1 MTATTLDATRKTNTT
16 LSGGSLVAT
25 SSGAGGACSSRMLSG
40 PSYFEGT
47 ITTLTG
53 TPSIGIAVGTWGT
66 NVALQSGT
74 GTLGYLATGAVQVN
88 GVTLAT
94 IATWAAGNRID
105 CAIDPA
111 NRLIWFRV
119 AGGNWNNNV
128 ANNPATGVGGI
139 DFSSMTEG
147 SLEAAV
153 YASLTGNVWTMAFS
167 AASWAGAA
175 PAGFAS
181 IDAIGYSAVKAS
193 SSPQLPGSA
202 PPAASLRAAP
212 LPKDQTDCG
221 KHFSPAGTVTK
232 VSGTVQELG
241 AAVADR
247 RVDVYDRNT
256 GELLGTTKSAGD
268 GSWSVA
274 CLGRAT
280 VRIVGSDPTT
290 YNSLVYDN
298 VPGV

>member
-1 MTATTLDATRKTNTT
+1 MTAATTLEPSRKTNTT
-16 LSGGSLVAT
+16 LSSGNLVAT

-40 PSYFEGT
+40 PCYFEGT

-53 TPSIGIAVGTWGT
+53 TPSIGIAASKWTTG
-66 NVALQSGT
+66 VALQSGA

-139 DFSSMTEG
+139 DFSSMDEG

-153 YASLTGNVWTMAFS
+153 YASLTGNVWSMKFS
-167 AASWAGAA
+167 AAGWAGAA

-181 IDAIGYSAVKAS
+181 IDAVGFSAYKVASSPLIPGDAPAAVKLTATK
-193 SSPQLPGSA
+193 GTE
-202 PPAASLRAAP
+202 
-212 LPKDQTDCG
+212 QTDCG
-221 KHFSPAGTVTK
+221 KHFSPAGAVTK

-241 AAVADR
+241 VAVADR

-268 GSWSVA
+268 GSWAVP

-290 YNSLVYDN
+290 YNSLVFDN